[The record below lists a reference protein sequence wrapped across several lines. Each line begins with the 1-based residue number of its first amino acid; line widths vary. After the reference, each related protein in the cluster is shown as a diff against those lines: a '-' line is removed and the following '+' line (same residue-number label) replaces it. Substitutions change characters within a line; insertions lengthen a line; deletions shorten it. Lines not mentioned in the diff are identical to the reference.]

1 MKAAAGKYARALAD
15 VVLGRKLD
23 AAKTVEEVDAVAAL
37 ISGSPELRTVLE
49 NPSVAAK
56 QKLAL
61 LDALTS
67 RLGVSRYVRNF
78 AALLVDNRRIAAI
91 PEIARQFALEL
102 DERLGFA
109 QAGITTARDLDDA
122 EKNALVGRIERLTG
136 LKVRAQYGRDPKLL
150 GGAVVRLGS
159 TVYDGSVRGQLQ
171 RLKEHIRG
179 E

>member
-15 VVLGRKLD
+15 VVIGRKLD
-23 AAKTVEEVDAVAAL
+23 PARTVEEVNAFATL
-37 ISGSPELRTVLE
+37 IAGSQELRTVLE
-49 NPSVAAK
+49 NPSVGAK

-91 PEIARQFALEL
+91 PQIARQFALEL
-102 DERLGFA
+102 DQRLGFA
-109 QAGITTARDLDDA
+109 QADITTARDLDDA
-122 EKNALVGRIERLTG
+122 EKGVLVGRIGRLTG
-136 LKVRAQYGRDPKLL
+136 LQVRAQYARDPSLL
-150 GGAVVRLGS
+150 GGAVVRVGS

>member
-23 AAKTVEEVDAVAAL
+23 AAKTVEEVNAVAAL
-37 ISGSPELRTVLE
+37 IAGSPELRTVLE
-49 NPSVAAK
+49 NPSVAAQ

-61 LDALTS
+61 LDALAS

-109 QAGITTARDLDDA
+109 QADITTARDLDDG
-122 EKNALVGRIERLTG
+122 ERSVLVARIERLTG
-136 LKVRAQYGRDPKLL
+136 RKVRAQYGRDPKLL

>member
-15 VVLGRKLD
+15 VAVSHELD
-23 AAKTVEEVDAVAAL
+23 PAKTVEEINAMAGL
-37 ISGSPELRTVLE
+37 IVGSAELRTVLE
-49 NPSVAAK
+49 NPSVSSK
-56 QKLAL
+56 QKLAV
-61 LDALTS
+61 LDALAS
-67 RLGVSRYVRNF
+67 RLGVSRYLRNF
-78 AALLVDNRRIAAI
+78 AALLVDNRRIAAL

-109 QAGITTARDLDDA
+109 QADVTTARDLDDA
-122 EKNALVGRIERLTG
+122 EKNLLVGHIERLTSR
-136 LKVRAQYGRDPKLL
+136 KVRAQYARDPKLL

-171 RLKEHIRG
+171 RLKEHMRG

>member
-1 MKAAAGKYARALAD
+1 MKAAAGKYARAFAD
-15 VVLGRKLD
+15 VVIGRQLD
-23 AAKTVEEVDAVAAL
+23 AARTVEEVRAFAAL
-37 ISGSPELRTVLE
+37 IAGSAELRTVLE

-78 AALLVDNRRIAAI
+78 AALLVDNHRIAAI
-91 PEIARQFALEL
+91 AEIARQFALEL
-102 DERLGFA
+102 DDRLGFA
-109 QAGITTARDLDDA
+109 QADVTTARDLDDA
-122 EKNALVGRIERLTG
+122 ERNLLIGHIERLTSR
-136 LKVRAQYGRDPKLL
+136 KVRAQYARDPKLL